1 MVGGLCTRRRGSIAA
16 VAVTLVVLLAGAS
29 ASAGAAELEPRVVGG
44 DDTTI
49 EEWPWQV
56 AIANPPSS
64 GGNGFQRQFCGGS
77 LLASTVVVTAAH
89 CVTGSSGSF
98 RAPSNFSVIS
108 GRTMLSS
115 SAGNET
121 GVIEVYY
128 PVDAGTTIE
137 IEAQTPS
144 GSGDELFNR
153 STLEWDWAILR
164 LASAAGSPAA
174 PIQIAS
180 AAEASFWQAG
190 DPAWVTGWGRTSFGG
205 SRSDTL
211 QEAEIE
217 IIADGDCDDPDVY
230 GSEFFA
236 ETMVCAGFLAGGV
249 DTCQGDS
256 GGPLAVP
263 IGGGEFRLV
272 GATSWGI
279 GCAQENAPGVYARLA
294 DEPMRS
300 VVLDAITAAQG
311 SLPPP
316 DPDPDPDPE
325 PDPEPIPPPPT
336 GTTPTSPTG
345 TAPATTEDADCEEA
359 RDDLRR
365 AKRKLRRA
373 KRLLERADTKLE
385 EDRAERL
392 VKRAKRKRNK
402 ARAAVAAA
410 C

>member
-1 MVGGLCTRRRGSIAA
+1 VRIRLRGWIAA
-16 VAVTLVVLLAGAS
+16 VAVMLVALVAS
-29 ASAGAAELEPRVVGG
+29 APAAAEPRVVGG
-44 DDTTI
+44 QTTTI

-56 AIANPPSS
+56 AIASPGTGSA
-64 GGNGFQRQFCGGS
+64 FTRQFCGGS

-89 CVTGSSGSF
+89 CVTSSSGSF
-98 RAPSNFSVIS
+98 RGPGNFSVIS
-108 GRTMLSS
+108 GRTTLSS
-115 SAGNET
+115 TDGDET
-121 GVIEVYY
+121 PVVEVYY

-153 STLEWDWAILR
+153 TTLEWDWAILR
-164 LASAAGSPAA
+164 LATAAGSPAA

-180 AAEASFWQAG
+180 AAEASFWEPG
-190 DPAWVTGWGRTSFGG
+190 DPAFVTGWGRTSFGG

-211 QEAEIE
+211 REAEIE
-217 IIADGDCDDPDVY
+217 IISDSDCADGDVY
-230 GSEFFA
+230 GSEFLP

-256 GGPLAVP
+256 GGPLVVP
-263 IGGGEFRLV
+263 IGGGVFRLV
-272 GATSWGI
+272 GDTSWGI
-279 GCAQENAPGVYARLA
+279 GCAQENAPGVYGRLA

-300 VVLDAITAAQG
+300 VVVEAITVAQD
-311 SLPPP
+311 SPPPP

-325 PDPEPIPPPPT
+325 PEPDPVPPPPT

-345 TAPATTEDADCEEA
+345 TAPTTTVDADCEEA
-359 RDDLRR
+359 RDDLTV

-373 KRLLERADTKLE
+373 KRKLEQADTKLE
-385 EDRAERL
+385 ERRAERR
-392 VKRAKRKRNK
+392 VKRAKRRVRRAK
-402 ARAAVAAA
+402 AEVAAA